1 MKSVLKPL
9 AKSALILL
17 KLTAASAAGAAIQK
31 KIFKSGMTL
40 FIIKEM
46 DDVMKIVKYLVKSD
60 LLIKHVSKKI
70 NNKAKEQKDGFF
82 GMLLGKLSVG
92 WFGSMLADKGL
103 IRGSDEIIQA
113 GEKLLRTG
121 EEINRTG

>member
-31 KIFKSGMTL
+31 EIFKSGMTL

-92 WFGSMLADKGL
+92 
-103 IRGSDEIIQA
+103 
-113 GEKLLRTG
+113 
-121 EEINRTG
+121 

>member
-31 KIFKSGMTL
+31 EIFKSGMTL

-60 LLIKHVSKKI
+60 
-70 NNKAKEQKDGFF
+70 
-82 GMLLGKLSVG
+82 
-92 WFGSMLADKGL
+92 
-103 IRGSDEIIQA
+103 
-113 GEKLLRTG
+113 
-121 EEINRTG
+121 

>member
-31 KIFKSGMTL
+31 EIFKSGMTL

-82 GMLLGKLSVG
+82 GMLLGELSVG
-92 WFGSMLADKGL
+92 
-103 IRGSDEIIQA
+103 
-113 GEKLLRTG
+113 
-121 EEINRTG
+121 

>member
-17 KLTAASAAGAAIQK
+17 KLTAASAASAAIQK

-60 LLIKHVSKKI
+60 LLIKHISKKI

-92 WFGSMLADKGL
+92 
-103 IRGSDEIIQA
+103 
-113 GEKLLRTG
+113 
-121 EEINRTG
+121 

>member
-31 KIFKSGMTL
+31 KIFKSSMTL

-92 WFGSMLADKGL
+92 
-103 IRGSDEIIQA
+103 
-113 GEKLLRTG
+113 
-121 EEINRTG
+121 

>member
-17 KLTAASAAGAAIQK
+17 KLTTASRGGAAIQK

-46 DDVMKIVKYLVKSD
+46 NEVMKIVKYLVKSD

-70 NNKAKEQKDGFF
+70 NNEAKEQKDDFLV
-82 GMLLGKLSVG
+82 MLLGKLSVG
-92 WFGSMLADKGL
+92 
-103 IRGSDEIIQA
+103 
-113 GEKLLRTG
+113 
-121 EEINRTG
+121 

>member
-17 KLTAASAAGAAIQK
+17 KLTAASAVGAAIQK

-92 WFGSMLADKGL
+92 
-103 IRGSDEIIQA
+103 
-113 GEKLLRTG
+113 
-121 EEINRTG
+121 